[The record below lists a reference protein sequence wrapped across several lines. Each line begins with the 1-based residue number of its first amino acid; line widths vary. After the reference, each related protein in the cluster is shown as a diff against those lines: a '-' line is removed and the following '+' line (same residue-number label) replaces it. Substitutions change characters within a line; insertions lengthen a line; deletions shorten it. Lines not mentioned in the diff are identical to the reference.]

1 MPRASGLAAAL
12 AATTATQG
20 LATFA
25 VFVLPVLAPFALRDL
40 GVAPH
45 WIGHQVAAVYIAA
58 ALVSSIAG
66 GLIGRWGPA
75 RSSQVAV
82 GAGAFGSVLIALG
95 GLPGAVLGSVLIGA
109 GYGLTNP
116 AASMVLS
123 RLTPAGRRN
132 LVYGIKQMGVPLG
145 AALAGLVLPGL
156 ALAIGWRGAALVIAA
171 VLLAMVLVL
180 APFRPHWDAA
190 RNPAAPLRGTGGGL
204 SLLRA
209 RPGLASVAV
218 IGALYSAAQLAL
230 GAYAVTMLVEEFG
243 WSPVVAGM
251 LAAALQIAGA
261 FGRILW
267 AWMADRSRSGLKV
280 LTGLGLMTAA
290 MSLPLPLATG
300 WPVAA
305 LAPMLCLLGLCA
317 AGWNGVMLAEASRL
331 ATPGGSG
338 HATGA
343 VLSVTFAGVVTGP
356 TLFAAIFAAVG
367 SYAMAFALLA
377 ALPLVGAAV
386 AWRAHRHADISG
398 PAA

>member
-1 MPRASGLAAAL
+1 MAHASGLTAAL
-12 AATTATQG
+12 VATTATQG

-25 VFVLPVLAPFALRDL
+25 VFILPVLAPFALRDL
-40 GVAPH
+40 GVEPH
-45 WIGHQVAAVYIAA
+45 WIGHQVAAIYIAA

-66 GLIGRWGPA
+66 GLVGRWGPA
-75 RSSQVAV
+75 RGSQVAV
-82 GAGAFGSVLIALG
+82 AAGAAGCVLIALG

-123 RLTPAGRRN
+123 RMTPAGRHN
-132 LVYGIKQMGVPLG
+132 LVYGIKQMGVPFG

-156 ALAIGWRGAALVIAA
+156 AIAIGWRGAALAVAM
-171 VLLAMVLVL
+171 VLLAMTL
-180 APFRPHWDAA
+180 ALGLFRPHWDAA
-190 RNPAAPLRGTGGGL
+190 RNPAAPLRGAGGGL

-209 RPGLASVAV
+209 RPGLASVAI

-243 WSPVVAGM
+243 WSPVVAGV
-251 LAAALQIAGA
+251 LAAALQITGA

-267 AWMADRSRSGLKV
+267 AWMADRLRSGLKV
-280 LTGLGLMTAA
+280 LAGLGLMTAA
-290 MSLPLPLATG
+290 VLLPLPLTTG
-300 WPVAA
+300 WPMAA

-331 ATPGGSG
+331 APPGGSG

-367 SYAMAFALLA
+367 SYALAFAVLA
-377 ALPLVGAAV
+377 ALPLAGAAV
-386 AWRAHRHADISG
+386 AWRAHRRTEIT
-398 PAA
+398 PP